1 MKKWLIILVSLL
13 GIIIGAAA
21 AVYFTGKGGS
31 AQKPAAPAKAA
42 PAPAKTP
49 SPAQANLPVK
59 SPAPAEANAQDAE
72 KKTVPVYEYTS
83 QGRRD
88 PFMPLVVKADIDKK
102 GLTPIESYEVV
113 EFKLIAVLWNRS
125 GYYAVITL
133 PDGKSYTIR
142 EGMKLGLHRGKVQR
156 ITRDAVIIREH
167 VRDYSGV
174 VNPRDT
180 ILKLRR
186 EEEG

>member
-1 MKKWLIILVSLL
+1 MKKRLIILISLL

-21 AVYFTGKGGS
+21 AVYFTGKG
-31 AQKPAAPAKAA
+31 ADEQKLVAPAKAVPPPVKTQPAAQANPAAKA
-42 PAPAKTP
+42 PAPP
-49 SPAQANLPVK
+49 
-59 SPAPAEANAQDAE
+59 EANAQDAE
-72 KKTVPVYEYTS
+72 KKTTLVYEYTA

-88 PFMPLVVKADIDKK
+88 PFMPLVVKADLDKK

-113 EFKLIAVLWNRS
+113 EFKLIAVLWNKA

-142 EGMKLGLHRGKVQR
+142 EGMKLGLHRGKVFK
-156 ITRDAVIIREH
+156 ITRDAVVIREH

>member
-1 MKKWLIILVSLL
+1 MKKRLIILISLL

-21 AVYFTGKGGS
+21 AVYFSGKGGS
-31 AQKPAAPAKAA
+31 AKKPATSAKAA
-42 PAPAKTP
+42 LPPAKVQQP
-49 SPAQANLPVK
+49 QVNPAAK
-59 SPAPAEANAQDAE
+59 ATAPPEVNAQEPE
-72 KKTVPVYEYTS
+72 KKTVPAYEYNA

-113 EFKLIAVLWNRS
+113 EFKLIAVLWNKA

-142 EGMKLGLHRGKVQR
+142 EGMKLGLHRGKVHK

-174 VNPRDT
+174 VNPKDT